1 MDLEE
6 PEVIGES
13 GDNWEGKNTTLPC
26 FMWGQEMKVLILQVI
41 PLGPT

>member
-1 MDLEE
+1 MALKE

-13 GDNWEGKNTTLPC
+13 GDNWEGKTPTLPC
-26 FMWGQEMKVLILQVI
+26 FMWGQEMKVLQGI